1 MFMSQSTL
9 IIILCIIALIVIL
22 NIYAG
27 YFFSN
32 VVIFPKVQNYDYTY
46 SRSVEN
52 GDFKEEFYKGLQK
65 EEVYIDSPYGYKL
78 HGIFFPNNN
87 AKKVMIFCHGITWS
101 LNGSIKYME
110 MFLKRGFAVLIYDH
124 RNHGLS
130 GGSDT
135 SFGFYEKY
143 DLKACI
149 DWVEKKFGKGTIIGL
164 HGESM
169 GSGVLL
175 ETIAIE
181 DRITF
186 AIEDCGYCDLQ
197 ELLKYRLSKEYH
209 IRYLPIVKLASF
221 VTKIRKGWRFSDVSA
236 LKHISKV
243 NIPMMFV
250 HGELDDYVPTYM
262 SKKMYDMKKGPNDLL
277 YIAPNAAHAQAYLKN
292 MQEYEEKVDSFLKGI
307 NVI

>member
-1 MFMSQSTL
+1 MSNTL
-9 IIILCIIALIVIL
+9 LTILGVLLILLLLTVF
-22 NIYAG
+22 AG
-27 YFFSN
+27 YYFSN
-32 VVIFPKVQNYDYTY
+32 IVIFPKTIPYDETY
-46 SRSVEN
+46 KRCIEKN
-52 GDFKEEFYKGLQK
+52 IFDEKQFKNLEKEEI
-65 EEVYIDSPYGYKL
+65 YIDSPFGYKL
-78 HGIFFPNNN
+78 HGIFFPNND
-87 AKKVMIFCHGITWS
+87 AKKVMILCHGITWS

-130 GGSDT
+130 GGTDT

-175 ETIAIE
+175 ETIAID

-186 AIEDCGYCDLQ
+186 AIEDCGYCDLE
-197 ELLKYRLSKEYH
+197 ELLKHRLSREYH
-209 IRYLPIVKLASF
+209 IKYFPMVKLASF
-221 VTKIRKGWRFSDVSA
+221 VTKIRKGWKFSDVSA

-243 NIPMMFV
+243 NIPMMFI

-262 SKKMYDMKKGPNDLL
+262 SKKMYDMKKGSNDLL
-277 YIAPNAAHAQAYLKN
+277 YIAPNAAHAQAYLCN
-292 MQEYEEKVDSFLKGI
+292 MKEYEEKVDSFLKNI